1 MFSLQ
6 FHKSVQWLN
15 KINKLSVFVLVHA
28 VFNNGIDKNC
38 F

>member
-1 MFSLQ
+1 M
-6 FHKSVQWLN
+6 
-15 KINKLSVFVLVHA
+15 NKLSVFVIVHA